1 MNSTTLRFNKYLPAA
16 ILYFFL
22 NGFLLP
28 VGLLY
33 TTLLTPLLL
42 FWIARQQNIGYGLLY
57 FGLAIPFVIA
67 HVINGIDNIGFYLSS
82 FALCFTVFVFGIAF
96 SQYLRFCHS
105 LRYIYK
111 KILLINAIMVVISL
125 GFLFLPSAKDVFWNH
140 NTMSLG
146 PVELQRLKMLTYEPS
161 YYSTLFAPIA
171 IYYLLKLARRELPLP
186 AVYCTLVLVP
196 LFLSLSFGV
205 ILGIAF
211 TLFLL
216 LLLHYRTLI
225 FNSRNRYYF
234 IAGGVA
240 VVVALVTVILFF
252 PDNVF
257 FRRLQNIAAGRDG
270 SFNGRTFDSFILSMD
285 IARKKSLFFGAGFGQ
300 TKVLGVDLFRKFYRT
315 NKFTMNDIAIPNSIG
330 DLMATLGL
338 LGVGLKLYLEAF
350 FFFRTRV
357 FSNYYRLALFLFILA
372 YQFTGSFITNI
383 AEYVIW
389 IMAFRPGLFPEF
401 DKKPAT

>member
-1 MNSTTLRFNKYLPAA
+1 MNSTTLRFNKYLPPA

-33 TTLLTPLLL
+33 TTLLTPVLL
-42 FWIARQQNIGYGLLY
+42 FWIARYQNIKVVLVY
-57 FGLAIPFVIA
+57 FGLVLPFVIA
-67 HVINGIDNIGFYLSS
+67 HAMNGIDDGSFYLAS
-82 FALCFTVFVFGIAF
+82 FALCFTVFVFCVAF
-96 SQYLRFCHS
+96 YQYLQFCQS

-111 KILLINAIMVVISL
+111 KILLINAIMVLVSL
-125 GFLFLPSAKDVFWNH
+125 VFLFLPSLRFLFWNN
-140 NTMSLG
+140 NTLSLG

-171 IYYLLKLARRELPLP
+171 LYYLLKVARRELPRP
-186 AVYCTLVLVP
+186 ALYCALVLIP

-205 ILGIAF
+205 ILGIAL

-216 LLLHYRTLI
+216 LILHGRTLI
-225 FNSRNRYYF
+225 LHSRNRRYF
-234 IAGGVA
+234 IAG
-240 VVVALVTVILFF
+240 ALVAAAALAFVLLFS

-270 SFNGRTFDSFILSMD
+270 SFNGRTFDSFILSMN

-300 TKVLGVDLFRKFYRT
+300 VKALGLDLFRKFYRT
-315 NKFTMNDIAIPNSIG
+315 NKFTIHDIAIPNSIG
-330 DLMATLGL
+330 DLLATLGL
-338 LGVGLKLYLEAF
+338 LGVGLKLYLELF

-357 FSNYYRLALFLFILA
+357 FSNYYRLALFLFIFA

-383 AEYVIW
+383 AEYAIW
-389 IMAFRPGLFPEF
+389 IMAFKPGLFPEF
-401 DKKPAT
+401 DKKSVS